1 SQHKSRFT
9 IHKSNHSRTHARTL
23 ARSSN
28 RLEALVC
35 TAPFKMSSQ
44 NKPNSG
50 NGNSD
55 NKKRKQHYRPH
66 NKAVKKGSYPLRP
79 GVQGFFITCDGG
91 RERQASQEAV
101 QVIDSFYEEL
111 VEGKDPDV
119 KQTVLS
125 NKPTNKKIKFTY
137 SDSEEDEDQDNET
150 AEEGQVAVVSD
161 QQNEANQETSL
172 SPQKGEVCSEN
183 QTNEKGEDGKNDDE
197 NVENEN
203 FEDERQPGKK
213 QRIETDQSKCEEVI
227 KSKLEE
233 KSVDKLIEAELE
245 ELKDKSKRHFNYLD
259 TGCNGVIFVQMRR
272 RDEDPTPK
280 EIAQR
285 MITSAAA
292 TRKHMSRLIAII
304 TLLSKY
310 FFFQFAVLCEAR
322 ANSGLEKM
330 KFINVVAK
338 SVPEPHKVDLTN
350 PERTI
355 VVQIAKTVCC
365 IGVVDKY
372 KELAKYNLRQLT
384 SSKQ

>member
-1 SQHKSRFT
+1 
-9 IHKSNHSRTHARTL
+9 
-23 ARSSN
+23 
-28 RLEALVC
+28 
-35 TAPFKMSSQ
+35 MSS
-44 NKPNSG
+44 SG

-111 VEGKDPDV
+111 VEGKDSDV
-119 KQTVLS
+119 THTVLP

-137 SDSEEDEDQDNET
+137 SDSEEDEEHDNEKT
-150 AEEGQVAVVSD
+150 EEDEVAVVSD

-172 SPQKGEVCSEN
+172 PPPKGEVVCSEN
-183 QTNEKGEDGKNDDE
+183 QTNEKGEDGKNDVE
-197 NVENEN
+197 NLENEN

-213 QRIETDQSKCEEVI
+213 QRIETDQSKCEEVV
-227 KSKLEE
+227 KSKMEE

-259 TGCNGVIFVQMRR
+259 TGCNGVIFVQMRK

-292 TRKHMSRLIAII
+292 TRKHMSRFILRVLPIEVTCYASEEEVSRAIKPLIAQ
-304 TLLSKY
+304 Y
-310 FFFQFAVLCEAR
+310 FPVEAETPYKFAVLCEAR
-322 ANSGLEKM
+322 ANSGLDKM
-330 KFINVVAK
+330 KFINAIAK

-384 SSKQ
+384 SSK